1 MDVHELIRVFLKEEN
16 RKELSLYAYMLMG
29 NKNDALDLLSDL
41 LIEIYENPKM
51 QDAIDPIPY
60 FKTVLHNRACNI
72 KKRNSRMIPHA
83 PDMLS
88 GTEPK
93 LYDDTEREHED
104 MRAAGV
110 AKQTSD
116 IIFARNR
123 RCVSQMLYGWLLGKG
138 ACCGT
143 QHERKC
149 VVSTISSYAK
159 ENEARLRW
167 GVRNDVVCVNET
179 LIAKKRCG

>member
-60 FKTVLHNRACNI
+60 FKTVLHNMACNI

-83 PDMLS
+83 PTCCREQSQSYMTIRS
-88 GTEPK
+88 GSTR
-93 LYDDTEREHED
+93 TC
-104 MRAAGV
+104 
-110 AKQTSD
+110 
-116 IIFARNR
+116 ARGR
-123 RCVSQMLYGWLLGKG
+123 SG
-138 ACCGT
+138 
-143 QHERKC
+143 
-149 VVSTISSYAK
+149 
-159 ENEARLRW
+159 
-167 GVRNDVVCVNET
+167 
-179 LIAKKRCG
+179 

>member
-72 KKRNSRMIPHA
+72 KKKEQPDDSACPGHA
-83 PDMLS
+83 V
-88 GTEPK
+88 GN
-93 LYDDTEREHED
+93 
-104 MRAAGV
+104 RAKA
-110 AKQTSD
+110 
-116 IIFARNR
+116 I
-123 RCVSQMLYGWLLGKG
+123 
-138 ACCGT
+138 
-143 QHERKC
+143 
-149 VVSTISSYAK
+149 
-159 ENEARLRW
+159 
-167 GVRNDVVCVNET
+167 
-179 LIAKKRCG
+179 

>member
-51 QDAIDPIPY
+51 QDAMDPIPY

-72 KKRNSRMIPHA
+72 KKRNSRMIPHD

-104 MRAAGV
+104 MRARQEWLNRLLISYSPEIADAFLRCYMDGYSVKESQQFCRMRKKMKHDYAGV
-110 AKQTSD
+110 LEM
-116 IIFARNR
+116 
-123 RCVSQMLYGWLLGKG
+123 MLFVLM
-138 ACCGT
+138 
-143 QHERKC
+143 
-149 VVSTISSYAK
+149 
-159 ENEARLRW
+159 RL
-167 GVRNDVVCVNET
+167 
-179 LIAKKRCG
+179 

>member
-104 MRAAGV
+104 MRAR
-110 AKQTSD
+110 QEWLNRLLISYSPEMPMRFSD
-116 IIFARNR
+116 AIWMATR
-123 RCVSQMLYGWLLGKG
+123 
-138 ACCGT
+138 
-143 QHERKC
+143 
-149 VVSTISSYAK
+149 
-159 ENEARLRW
+159 
-167 GVRNDVVCVNET
+167 
-179 LIAKKRCG
+179 

>member
-72 KKRNSRMIPHA
+72 KKRNSRMIPHD

-116 IIFARNR
+116 IIF
-123 RCVSQMLYGWLLGKG
+123 
-138 ACCGT
+138 T
-143 QHERKC
+143 
-149 VVSTISSYAK
+149 
-159 ENEARLRW
+159 
-167 GVRNDVVCVNET
+167 
-179 LIAKKRCG
+179 